1 MNTQHLLQTCL
12 DKAVMHGKERWAVL
26 FALLLLYIVRVIR
39 NQSHY
44 LITYCLFLYLLHGF
58 IGFCTPIDS
67 DIPDPLDIEE
77 ADNTYVPEE
86 HVKRSADESK
96 PFMRRLP
103 EFEYWYLSTRAV
115 SASLFAT
122 FFEIF
127 NIPVYTPI
135 LVVYFVVL
143 VWLTAIKIKK
153 HMEKYRYNPF
163 TNAKK
168 IYRSVME

>member
-1 MNTQHLLQTCL
+1 MKTQHLIQTYI
-12 DKAVMHGKERWAVL
+12 DKSVMYRQERWIVL
-26 FALLLLYIVRVIR
+26 AAMLLLYVVKILRTG
-39 NQSHY
+39 SHY

-77 ADNTYVPEE
+77 ADSVHVPED
-86 HVKRSADESK
+86 HIKRSADESK

-103 EFEYWYLSTRAV
+103 EFEYWYLSIRAI
-115 SASLFAT
+115 SASLLASLFDV
-122 FFEIF
+122 F

-135 LVVYFVVL
+135 LVVYFVIL
-143 VWLTAIKIKK
+143 VWLTAIKIRK

-163 TNAKK
+163 TSAKK